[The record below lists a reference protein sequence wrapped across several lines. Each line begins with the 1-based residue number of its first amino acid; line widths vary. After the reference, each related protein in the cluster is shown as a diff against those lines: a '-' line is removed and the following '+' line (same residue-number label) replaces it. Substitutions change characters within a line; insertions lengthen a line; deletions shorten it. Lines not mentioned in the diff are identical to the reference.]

1 MESCFLSHP
10 IIYKKMLVKRIEV
23 LIIIC
28 TTTEAKAGNL
38 EIEPANSHHV
48 PIDLKHSATNVDVH
62 ITKQI

>member
-1 MESCFLSHP
+1 MVFIFFLLIMKPCFLSHP

-38 EIEPANSHHV
+38 EIE
-48 PIDLKHSATNVDVH
+48 
-62 ITKQI
+62 